1 MGLSAVLAG
10 IMRIIDIAFGLL
22 GLLLILRIILE
33 LFKVSSQNPIMRIL
47 AVITNPVIYGVE
59 RLLGLDSHR
68 YTIPFNVSSNLLMLL
83 VAVVTLWATHTVIGW
98 VFELINFIPLL
109 ISSPLKQLGS
119 LIILLVRILFEL
131 YGLALLVRILFEW
144 LRVSYASRVMRF
156 LWDITEPL
164 LAPLRRAI
172 PPFGGLDFSPVIAFF
187 LLRLLE
193 QIVFAMLSW
202 IF

>member
-1 MGLSAVLAG
+1 MG
-10 IMRIIDIAFGLL
+10 IIDIVFGIL
-22 GLLLILRIILE
+22 GLLLILRVILE

-47 AVITNPVIYGVE
+47 MVVTDPVVYGVKH
-59 RLLGLDSHR
+59 LLGLDSHR
-68 YTIPFNVSSNLLMLL
+68 YTIPFNVNSDLLMLL
-83 VAVVTLWATHTVIGW
+83 VAIITLWATHTVINW

-109 ISSPLKQLGS
+109 ILSPLTQLGR

-156 LWDITEPL
+156 LWDITEPI

-172 PPFGGLDFSPVIAFF
+172 PPFAGLDFSPVIAFF